1 MAGTGQTVPSQAARR
16 NGCFAQNQSL
26 QPGQTDI
33 ASRTAGLRPTVAVGP
48 SPPLRKRMSSRAEE
62 FHLRALPE
70 PCVNLS
76 IHTAP
81 DVRPLP

>member
-1 MAGTGQTVPSQAARR
+1 MAHRD
-16 NGCFAQNQSL
+16 QSL
-26 QPGQTDI
+26 RYNSLVATGAQRTSGCAGAAKAQ
-33 ASRTAGLRPTVAVGP
+33 SRL
-48 SPPLRKRMSSRAEE
+48 SSRAEE